1 MNLKLTIATLLL
13 TLAGSP
19 AMEAGVGAAFAR
31 GARRGISRS
40 LVRKMPRTLLRDRV
54 RDLRTPA
61 LPLTRPR
68 TVFRYTTRGQAT
80 QELKK
85 GIQPNRHMT
94 ATGAPGRPLGPGA
107 AKSRYGLPQKPT
119 IRESVHLPKGF
130 PVRHNRA
137 LQGKPGVGELTSP
150 KRVPP
155 GAVRKV
161 VPLKPSVPR

>member
-1 MNLKLTIATLLL
+1 MSLKLMIATLILM
-13 TLAGSP
+13 LAGSP
-19 AMEAGVGAAFAR
+19 TIQAGVGAAFAR

-40 LVRKMPRTLLRDRV
+40 LVRKMPRTLMRDRV

-61 LPLTRPR
+61 IPLTRPR

-80 QELKK
+80 RELKK

-94 ATGAPGRPLGPGA
+94 TTGAPGRPLGPSA
-107 AKSRYGLPQKPT
+107 AKSRYGLAKKPT
-119 IRESVHLPKGF
+119 VRESVQLPKGF

-150 KRVPP
+150 KRIPP
-155 GAVRKV
+155 GAVRKI
-161 VPLKPSVPR
+161 VPLKSGSR